1 MKKTLI
7 RTISTLSLAMAASFP
22 MAAMADAQDQQRN
35 AEIVEKFQ
43 LISSERAK
51 EVALAEVPGGV
62 VKEIDL
68 DERSRS
74 KGWKWEVEVVNAD
87 GKEFD
92 VDVDARTGEILEVDK
107 SWF

>member
-7 RTISTLSLAMAASFP
+7 KTISTLSLAMAASLP
-22 MAAMADAQDQQRN
+22 MAAIADADDQQRN
-35 AEIVEKFQ
+35 AEMVEKFQ

-51 EVALAEVPGGV
+51 EVALAEVPGV
-62 VKEIDL
+62 VKDIDL
-68 DERSRS
+68 DERGRS

-87 GKEFD
+87 GKEID
-92 VDVDARTGEILEVDK
+92 VDVDAKTGEILKVDK